1 MAGGVNINMGVSGVN
16 EVKRHMKD
24 VQNSAKTLNTA
35 LALNEKEFKATGDAE
50 AYMSK
55 KSELLNVKIE
65 QQKSIIHDAEAA
77 LKQMTDNGVDKASKA
92 FQDMQQQVNIAKG
105 ELIEAETALANISES
120 ADTASVNVG
129 FANQELQNIG
139 NGVSYQ
145 NVTDSL
151 DKITGG
157 LESVIKKAWNAGK
170 ALARATLGA
179 GSWAD
184 ELSETAE
191 KYSTPGWVIDEETLQ
206 RMQYAS
212 EFIDTDVESIV
223 AARKKLNKALGGEDE
238 DFWSF
243 MHSNSINTRGVEVE
257 DIFWS
262 VGEAI
267 MAMTDETEQET
278 AAQKAFGK
286 SWADLKPLFNAGREE
301 YKKTMDE
308 AHVLTNEQVD
318 NLQKMD
324 DAYKKMQSEW
334 ETFQNTVLEA
344 FSGPMTQAM
353 DAISGLLGE
362 LNEYLQ
368 TDQGKEMLKQMGETV
383 SSLIED
389 LVNIDPEKV
398 VNGLKS
404 VIDGIT
410 SSLEWIKDNKELVKG
425 ALITIGGGF
434 LALKLASG
442 GITIAKLVS
451 GLGGLA
457 GGSAASGAAGAAA
470 TGAASA
476 GGGGLLASA
485 ASVIAKVAP
494 WAVGAYTLLNPDL
507 TPNGNDDLIDE
518 NGNLTQL
525 AKEQGYSLDENGQP
539 YLTGATPEK
548 YREEG
553 FDPQYY
559 LHLQDRKPSEATGDA
574 EGADAR
580 NRRWIGSIHQ
590 LDDLT
595 GAVDK
600 MEQAAETLTGQS
612 GSSSG
617 AKDENGNV
625 LNGLPGVIAN
635 SMRGWKFTVDGEVLG
650 MVVSKYVDERL
661 GGDIVNTW

>member
-1 MAGGVNINMGVSGVN
+1 MAGGVNIKMGVSGVN

-24 VQNSAKTLNTA
+24 VQNSAKTLDAA
-35 LALNEKEFKATGDAE
+35 LALNEKQFKATGDSE
-50 AYMSK
+50 TYMSTK
-55 KSELLNVKIE
+55 TELLNTKIE
-65 QQKSIIHDAEAA
+65 QQKSIIHDAETA

-92 FQDMQQQVNIAKG
+92 FQDMQQQLLKAKG
-105 ELIEAETALANISES
+105 ELVDAETAMANISDS
-120 ADTASVNVG
+120 ADAASVNAG
-129 FANQELQNIG
+129 NMSRELQNIG

-191 KYSTPGWVIDEETLQ
+191 KYSTPEWVIDEETLQ

-286 SWADLKPLFNAGREE
+286 SWADLKPLFNAGSEE
-301 YKKTMDE
+301 YKRRMEE
-308 AHVLTNEQVD
+308 ADVLTNEQVD
-318 NLQKMD
+318 NLGKMD
-324 DAYKKMQSEW
+324 DSYQKMQSEW
-334 ETFQNTVLEA
+334 ETFQRTVLEA
-344 FSGPMTQAM
+344 FSGPMTEAM
-353 DAISGLLGE
+353 DTISGLLGE
-362 LNEYLQ
+362 LNKYLQ
-368 TDQGKEMLKQMGETV
+368 TDQGKEMLKQMGDTI

-389 LVNIDPEKV
+389 LVNINPEDV
-398 VNGLKS
+398 VSGLKS

-410 SSLEWIKDNKELVKG
+410 DALKWIKENSGLVKG

-434 LALKLASG
+434 LALKIASAG
-442 GITIAKLVS
+442 TTIAKLVNALS
-451 GLGGLA
+451 GLGA
-457 GGSAASGAAGAAA
+457 SEAATAGA
-470 TGAASA
+470 TIGSSWASSF
-476 GGGGLLASA
+476 ASA
-485 ASVIAKVAP
+485 AIKAVP
-494 WAVGAYTLLNPDL
+494 WLAGLATLLTPSAGSDKIGNNDL
-507 TPNGNDDLIDE
+507 VDA
-518 NGNLTQL
+518 NGNLTEE
-525 AKEQGYSLDENGQP
+525 AKLYGYALDENGEP
-539 YLTGATPEK
+539 YLATEPA
-548 YREEG
+548 YLRE
-553 FDPQYY
+553 
-559 LHLQDRKPSEATGDA
+559 DRLSTATGDA

-612 GSSSG
+612 GSGSG

-625 LNGLPGVIAN
+625 LNGLPAVIAN
-635 SMRGWKFTVDGEVLG
+635 SMRGWKVTMDGEVVG
-650 MVVSKYVDERL
+650 TIVSKYVDERL

>member
-1 MAGGVNINMGVSGVN
+1 MAGGVNIKMGVSGVN

-24 VQNSAKTLNTA
+24 VQNSAKTLDAA
-35 LALNEKEFKATGDAE
+35 LALNEKQFKATGDSE
-50 AYMSK
+50 TYMSTK
-55 KSELLNVKIE
+55 TELLNTKIE
-65 QQKSIIHDAEAA
+65 QQKSIIHDAETA

-92 FQDMQQQVNIAKG
+92 FQDMQQQLLKAKG
-105 ELIEAETALANISES
+105 ELVDAETAMANISDS
-120 ADTASVNVG
+120 ADTASVNAG
-129 FANQELQNIG
+129 NMSRELQNIG

-257 DIFWS
+257 DVFWS

-267 MAMTDETEQET
+267 MAMTDETKQET

-308 AHVLTNEQVD
+308 ASVLTNEQVD
-318 NLQKMD
+318 NLGKMD
-324 DAYKKMQSEW
+324 DAYKKMQAEW
-334 ETFQNTVLEA
+334 ETFQRTVLEA
-344 FSGPMTQAM
+344 FSGPMTEAM

-368 TDQGKEMLKQMGETV
+368 TDKGKEMLQQMGETI

-389 LVNIDPEKV
+389 LVNINPKKV

-457 GGSAASGAAGAAA
+457 GGSAASGAASAAA
-470 TGAASA
+470 GAGS
-476 GGGGLLASA
+476 GGLLASA

-494 WAVGAYTLLNPDL
+494 WAVGAYTLLKPSN
-507 TPNGNDDLIDE
+507 TGNDDLVDE

-525 AKEQGYSLDENGQP
+525 AKEQGFALDENGLP
-539 YLTGATPEK
+539 YQAVMPE
-548 YREEG
+548 YLRE
-553 FDPQYY
+553 
-559 LHLQDRKPSEATGDA
+559 DRLSEATGDA

-580 NRRWIGSIHQ
+580 NRRWLNNQ
-590 LDDLT
+590 DAMDRLT
-595 GAVDK
+595 GATDK
-600 MEQAAETLTGQS
+600 MEQAAETLTGES
-612 GSSSG
+612 GGGGSTQDG
-617 AKDENGNV
+617 NGNV

-635 SMRGWKFTVDGEVLG
+635 SMRGWKVTMDGEVVG
-650 MVVSKYVDERL
+650 RIVSKYVDERL

>member
-1 MAGGVNINMGVSGVN
+1 MAASGVNIKMGVSGVN

-24 VQNSAKTLNTA
+24 VQNSVKTLNTA

-65 QQKSIIHDAEAA
+65 QQKSIVHDAETA

-92 FQDMQQQVNIAKG
+92 FQDMQQQVNKAKG
-105 ELIEAETALANISES
+105 ELIDAETALANISDS

-139 NGVSYQ
+139 NGISYQ
-145 NVTDSL
+145 NITDGL
-151 DKITGG
+151 EKITNG
-157 LESVIKKAWNAGK
+157 LGNVIKRAWNAGK
-170 ALARATLGA
+170 ALAQATLGA

-184 ELSETAE
+184 ELQETAE
-191 KYSTPGWVIDEETLQ
+191 KYSTSGWVISPEDLQ
-206 RMQYAS
+206 RMQYAAN
-212 EFIDTDVESIV
+212 FIDTDVESIV
-223 AARKKLNKALGGEDE
+223 ASRKKLMKALGGEDE

-257 DIFWS
+257 DIFWN

-267 MAMTDETEQET
+267 MAMTDETKQEK

-301 YKKTMDE
+301 YKRTMDE
-308 AHVLTNEQVD
+308 ASVLTNEQVD
-318 NLQKMD
+318 NLGKMD
-324 DAYKKMQSEW
+324 DAYQKMQSEW
-334 ETFQNTVLEA
+334 ETFQRTVLEA

-368 TDQGKEMLKQMGETV
+368 TDQGKEMLQQMGDTI

-389 LVNIDPEKV
+389 LVNINPEDV
-398 VNGLKS
+398 VSGLKS

-410 SSLEWIKDNKELVKG
+410 DALKWIKENSGLVKG
-425 ALITIGGGF
+425 GLIAIGGGF
-434 LALKLASG
+434 LALKIASAG
-442 GITIAKLVS
+442 TTIAKLVNALS
-451 GLGGLA
+451 GLGA
-457 GGSAASGAAGAAA
+457 SEAATAGAEI
-470 TGAASA
+470 GSSWASSF
-476 GGGGLLASA
+476 ASA
-485 ASVIAKVAP
+485 AIKAVP
-494 WAVGAYTLLNPDL
+494 WLAGLATLL
-507 TPNGNDDLIDE
+507 TPSAGSDAHGNNDNVDE
-518 NGNLTQL
+518 NGNLTEEGKL
-525 AKEQGYSLDENGQP
+525 YGNELDENGLP
-539 YLTGATPEK
+539 YLTGAAPEK

-612 GSSSG
+612 GSGSG

-625 LNGLPGVIAN
+625 LNGLPAVIAN
-635 SMRGWKFTVDGEVLG
+635 SMRGWKVTMDGEVVG
-650 MVVSKYVDERL
+650 MIVSKYVDERL